1 MRGKRDTFTLSDAAS
16 FKAVS
21 KKRRNRKTS
30 ERRKRKAEDNTSQ
43 KVEYK
48 KPEVLTVN
56 DVIKAV
62 SDSRKAK
69 R

>member
-1 MRGKRDTFTLSDAAS
+1 MRGERDTFTLSDAAS

-21 KKRRNRKTS
+21 KKRRNRKTA
-30 ERRKRKAEDNTSQ
+30 ERRKRKAEENAQ
-43 KVEYK
+43 KVEHK

-62 SDSRKAK
+62 SEKRKQ